1 MRWALAETNVD
12 VVVDDDVDDDA
23 IGTNIEKVQLMFEDG
38 DRKWLHSNVCD
49 SNNSVDSKA

>member
-12 VVVDDDVDDDA
+12 VVVDDDDA